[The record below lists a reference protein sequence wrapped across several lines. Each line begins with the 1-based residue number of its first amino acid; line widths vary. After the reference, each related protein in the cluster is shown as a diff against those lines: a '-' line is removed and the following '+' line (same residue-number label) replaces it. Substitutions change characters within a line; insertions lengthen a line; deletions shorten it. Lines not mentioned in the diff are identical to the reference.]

1 MDVHNGDRVQ
11 IKAGAIDVTNGRRAR
26 YGEMYCEGN
35 RLWLT
40 VQFVDTEY
48 LTGQK
53 WGLPPKVTRV
63 CCIDNSGRQLWQV
76 QPQHICDN
84 VIVAKEN
91 TQTKSTFVPMDYNPT
106 EVGKSELNTDYNN
119 YMEDVRNP
127 LVRVNSYATKSR
139 SDNWVSGITTHRNTP
154 KKMKEGLS
162 LTSQIVSGSALS
174 ASTTPSYIPHK

>member
-26 YGEMYCEGN
+26 LGEMYCEGN

-53 WGLPPKVTRV
+53 WGLPQKVTRV
-63 CCIDNSGRQLWQV
+63 CCIDNSGRKIWQV
-76 QPQHICDN
+76 QPHHICDN

-91 TQTKSTFVPMDYNPT
+91 IQTKSTFVPVDYSST
-106 EVGKSELNTDYNN
+106 EVGRSELNTDYSD
-119 YMEDVRNP
+119 YLEDVRNP
-127 LVRVNSYATKSR
+127 LVKVNPYATKSQ
-139 SDNWVSGITTHRNTP
+139 SNNWVNGITTHRNTR
-154 KKMKEGLS
+154 KKMKEGIP
-162 LTSQIVSGSALS
+162 LTSQIISGTSLS
-174 ASTTPSYIPHK
+174 ASTTPAYIPHK